1 MTLNDFFDVSYQW
14 GEQHAQLILL
24 LGVGIPA
31 VGTLLALIGKG
42 GKTDEDGR
50 FIASTVMSVAMLA
63 VILEAMAIFVG
74 TFIRDASVLDANV
87 ALLAAPVLCL
97 FGSVLGLRLVFPLA
111 EIGVVRSIL
120 DMTGFFISCLF
131 VMWFM
136 SKFRGW
142 SITIFG
148 SLFTFMIIA
157 VLGFWVLRRQYRRAF
172 GLDRERRV
180 PRTVRAH
187 YDSE

>member
-1 MTLNDFFDVSYQW
+1 
-14 GEQHAQLILL
+14 
-24 LGVGIPA
+24 
-31 VGTLLALIGKG
+31 
-42 GKTDEDGR
+42 
-50 FIASTVMSVAMLA
+50 
-63 VILEAMAIFVG
+63 
-74 TFIRDASVLDANV
+74 
-87 ALLAAPVLCL
+87 
-97 FGSVLGLRLVFPLA
+97 
-111 EIGVVRSIL
+111 
-120 DMTGFFISCLF
+120 MTGFFISCLF

-142 SITIFG
+142 GIMIFG

-157 VLGFWVLRRQYRRAF
+157 ALGFWVLRRQYRRAF